1 MAVSRSSSTQF
12 VSTTQ
17 TQLKVK
23 VERKSTQ
30 IFSRPRQISVLFL
43 TTMTV
48 FTAVSLEFAKAV
60 RRQATKKG
68 LLSEVGE
75 CLLLL
80 KLGGKFSE
88 KKLKTHQEERA
99 FSVFSESS
107 RNGS

>member
-1 MAVSRSSSTQF
+1 
-12 VSTTQ
+12 
-17 TQLKVK
+17 
-23 VERKSTQ
+23 
-30 IFSRPRQISVLFL
+30 
-43 TTMTV
+43 MTV

-68 LLSEVGE
+68 LFSEVGE